1 MPFKKII
8 CDINEFE
15 SDLFDFGDYRIGYF
29 ISRHKYKEGTEQN
42 EDSLFIS
49 GDEKSFVF
57 GVADGAGGHPRG
69 RDASVAISEEISK
82 YSANSNSLDLI
93 EAANQKVNDLKAGA
107 RATLAFAEIKYD
119 NIRFYHV
126 GDSEILYWNAHG
138 NELYTSTPHSGVGHM
153 VKAGVLGQEESLSH
167 PERNYVNNLMGDD
180 LIKIES
186 TSSSIMKKGH
196 TVLIGSDG
204 LFDNIPHDT
213 LTELI
218 GQGGFDKSFEDL
230 VNFCKTQ
237 TEDKW
242 LKFDDTSFVVIRKV
256 KA

>member
-8 CDINEFE
+8 CDINDFE

-29 ISRHKYKEGTEQN
+29 ISRHKYKEGADNN

-49 GDEKSFVF
+49 GEEKAFVF
-57 GVADGAGGHPRG
+57 GVSDGAGGHPRG
-69 RDASVAISEEISK
+69 RDASVAISEELATYKENTNCLEI
-82 YSANSNSLDLI
+82 I
-93 EAANQKVNDLKAGA
+93 ESANQKVNDLKAGA
-107 RATLAFAEIKYD
+107 RSTLAFAEIKND
-119 NIRFYHV
+119 LIRFFHV

-138 NELYTSTPHSGVGHM
+138 NEIYTSTPHSGVGHM
-153 VKAGVLGQEESLSH
+153 VKAGVLGQEESLAH

-186 TSSSIMKKGH
+186 TSASAIKKGH
-196 TVLIGSDG
+196 TILIGSDG
-204 LFDNIPHDT
+204 LFDNIPHDS

-218 GQGGFDKSFEDL
+218 GQGIFDKSFEAL
-230 VNFCKTQ
+230 VEFCKDQ
-237 TEDKW
+237 TEDRW
-242 LKFDDTSFVVIRKV
+242 LKYDDTSFIVIRKI